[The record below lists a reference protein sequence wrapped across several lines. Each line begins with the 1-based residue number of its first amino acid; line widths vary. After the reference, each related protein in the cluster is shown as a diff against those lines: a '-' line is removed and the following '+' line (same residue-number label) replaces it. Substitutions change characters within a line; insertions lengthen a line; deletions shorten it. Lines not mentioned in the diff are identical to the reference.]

1 MVVGQPQRGDIWVV
15 NLDPAIGSE
24 IQKSRPAV
32 VINAHLFDLLDTRI
46 VVPLTT
52 WQSRFADQRNK
63 VRLPQSE
70 LNGLDRDSAA
80 DFLQVRCVSTRRFMS
95 NVGTL
100 EPELLEEIVA
110 GVAIAIDYQ
119 P

>member
-1 MVVGQPQRGDIWVV
+1 VVS
-15 NLDPAIGSE
+15 LDPTVGSE

-32 VINAHLFDLLDTRI
+32 VVNAHIFDLLDTRI

-52 WQSRFADQRNK
+52 WQPRFANQRNK
-63 VRLPQSE
+63 VRVGRSPQ
-70 LNGLDRDSAA
+70 NGLDGDSAA
-80 DFLQVRCVSTRRFMS
+80 DFLQVRCVAVERF
-95 NVGTL
+95 VARIGVL
-100 EPELLEEIVA
+100 EPDLLDEIVA